1 MEIMESILAYT
12 LAVVVG
18 AGAAFAILP
27 EPTDCRVAYL
37 AGEQSGIAQTTA
49 MLTEVLRDPNH

>member
-1 MEIMESILAYT
+1 MESILAYT